1 MKKKIQLISK
11 DQNNN
16 LISVSRGYAFNYLIP
31 TQKAEIPTQ
40 KQIKHIEMFQLI
52 KKEKEKIQA
61 KKLKET
67 QEQLKRIRKISL
79 YKKTGENKIIFGSV
93 TDKDVNQWITNN
105 TNININK
112 IKIKIN
118 NIKKIGKNEVIVQ
131 LKQETLEK
139 LQVNIIPINI

>member
-11 DQNNN
+11 NQNNN

-31 TQKAEIPTQ
+31 TQKAEIPTK
-40 KQIKHIEMFQLI
+40 KQIKHMEMFQAI
-52 KKEKEKIQA
+52 QKEKEKTQT

-67 QEQLKRIRKISL
+67 QEKLQSIGKISL

-93 TDKDVNQWITNN
+93 TDKDINQWITKN
-105 TNININK
+105 TNINTNK

-118 NIKKIGKNEVIVQ
+118 NIKKIGKDELIVQ